1 MLEIVLADQILEI
14 FVFFSGLLCGA
25 HLYEAVVFLDCLS
38 DFPCLFNNI
47 HGRTPYFYFFDKF
60 ISMEPI
66 LR

>member
-38 DFPCLFNNI
+38 DFPCLLNNI
-47 HGRTPYFYFFDKF
+47 HGRTPF
-60 ISMEPI
+60 
-66 LR
+66 